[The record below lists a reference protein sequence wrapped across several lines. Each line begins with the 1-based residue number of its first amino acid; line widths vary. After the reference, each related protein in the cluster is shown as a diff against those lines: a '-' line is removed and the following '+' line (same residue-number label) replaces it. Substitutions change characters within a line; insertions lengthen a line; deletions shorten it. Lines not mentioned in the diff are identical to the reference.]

1 VKAKFPLIAAGAIGV
16 GAALAFGLPAGAA
29 VSVQSQS
36 PPTSTVKLGKTARL
50 DANGAV
56 VFAPVKVTC
65 RPGSFTQLSVTVA
78 ENVGGNIASGTTF
91 TEISPCTGT
100 QQKLQIAV
108 IPTQKAFRAGTAF
121 GQATLQ
127 SCTDICR
134 TTVDQ
139 HTITITKK

>member
-1 VKAKFPLIAAGAIGV
+1 MGV
-16 GAALAFGLPAGAA
+16 GAVLAFGMPAGAA

-36 PPTSTVKLGKTARL
+36 PPIGTVKLGQTAKL

-65 RPGSFTQLSVTVA
+65 RPGSFAHLTVTVA
-78 ENVGGNIASGTTF
+78 ENVGGDIAGGTAYTDI
-91 TEISPCTGT
+91 EPCTGT

-108 IPTQKAFRAGTAF
+108 IPTQKAFRTGVAF

-127 SCTDICR
+127 TCT
-134 TTVDQ
+134 TTCLTSVDQ